1 MKRPRPAFKQMLVT
15 RRRIIFA
22 LWLMASVVIIGR
34 AAHIQLA
41 LGTALKQKAIAQQ
54 RHSESLPGTRGAILD
69 RNGIELGVSRER
81 YRVSVAPREIKN
93 LSMVTELL
101 SEVLA
106 LDVKLVAG
114 YTKSDRRWRTFS
126 GSFQPSVR
134 DDLMGIPGVYLEQI
148 YSRYYPQG
156 DLVSGVLGKT
166 IDGIGRGG
174 IEQSFNS
181 ALVGTE
187 GRAIGSRDVGGAIPG
202 QKVILEHPGRGGQVQ
217 LTLDADM
224 QQIGRNNLAEAI
236 NTTNAKGGDLIIIDP
251 KNGDVLAMVSISN
264 GSASHLSTIT
274 TPYEPGSTLKPFTV
288 AGLMHNG
295 LAGLT
300 DTIET
305 GSGSWE
311 INQRTISDVH
321 PEGGPMSLAH
331 ALQVSSNVGIAK
343 AAQVLS
349 KELQYETLR
358 DFGFGVATGIRLPGE
373 GKGVLRRPENWGAQ
387 SAVSLAIG
395 YEISVTPLQMAMAYG
410 ALANGGYLYKPRIV
424 RKIYDSQGKIEEIVP
439 IRVVRRVLSPAIT
452 KMISEVLVGV
462 VEDGTGTR
470 AGLSTFA
477 VAGKSGTTRAWSNG
491 SYEEGAYFSS
501 FVGFFPAEDPQMVI
515 LVKLDRPEGA
525 FYGGATAAPVIRATM
540 TDILAS
546 PRQHL
551 DMRALAQ
558 VQIPAELLPAPQSP
572 IVLASRATEGM
583 SLSNV
588 HIKNSFTFNSTLE
601 NQVLMPD
608 VRGLTARS
616 AAVIIHELGLRVQ
629 WSGTGKISETHPT
642 PGSAVSI
649 GDTVSLVS
657 QRSDGDG

>member
-1 MKRPRPAFKQMLVT
+1 MKRPKPAFKRMLVT

-22 LWLMASVVIIGR
+22 FWLMASVVIIGR
-34 AAHIQLA
+34 AAHIQLV
-41 LGTALKQKAIAQQ
+41 LGPALKQKAIAQQ
-54 RHSESLPGTRGAILD
+54 RQPVRIPGTRGAILD

-81 YRVSVAPREIKN
+81 YRVSVAPAEIKN

-101 SEVLA
+101 SEALA
-106 LDVKLVAG
+106 LDAKLVAG
-114 YTKSDRRWRTFS
+114 YTKSDRLWRTFS

-134 DDLMGIPGVYLEQI
+134 DDLMGIPGVYLEQM

-187 GRAIGSRDVGGAIPG
+187 GRAIVSRDVGGAIPG

-236 NTTNAKGGDLIIIDP
+236 HTTKAKGGDLIIIDP

-264 GSASHLSTIT
+264 GSASNLSTIT

-373 GKGVLRRPENWGAQ
+373 AIGVLRHPDDWGAQ

-410 ALANGGYLYKPRIV
+410 ALANGGHLFKPRIV
-424 RKIYDSQGKIEEIVP
+424 SKIYDSQGKIEETVP
-439 IRVVRRVLSPAIT
+439 IRGVRRVLSPAIT

-546 PRQHL
+546 PRQLL

-558 VQIPAELLPAPQSP
+558 VQIPAELLPAAQSP
-572 IVLASRATEGM
+572 IVLASRANEGM
-583 SLSNV
+583 PLSNV
-588 HIKNSFTFNSTLE
+588 HRKNSFAFNSTLE
-601 NQVLMPD
+601 NEVLMPD
-608 VRGLTARS
+608 VRGFTARS
-616 AAVIIHELGLRVQ
+616 AAAIIHELGLRVQ